1 MYVPVGLTVVVVVEV
16 VDVVGNENGL
26 SGRVDWAS
34 AGFASGSMT
43 PLNNEAKS
51 ILTPPA
57 CARSLSME
65 IGVVETVGHPV
76 NSVVALN
83 LNLIKKLTKDQNR
96 KKNYRCITLWVVPF

>member
-1 MYVPVGLTVVVVVEV
+1 MEV

-26 SGRVDWAS
+26 LSGRIDIVS
-34 AGFASGSMT
+34 AGLPSGFTT
-43 PLNNEAKS
+43 PLNNDAKS

-57 CARSLSME
+57 WARSLSIE

-83 LNLIKKLTKDQNR
+83 LN
-96 KKNYRCITLWVVPF
+96 